1 MLKDYKGA
9 AQLQQG
15 KQIEN
20 SSSATTLAAAM
31 LAVSIPLCAKVFITH
46 TNIVG
51 GAAQLSIIALKHSVK
66 AIWYAETV
74 LLHCFLF

>member
-9 AQLQQG
+9 AAQLQQR

-20 SSSATTLAAAM
+20 SSSATTLAAM

-51 GAAQLSIIALKHSVK
+51 GGAQISASALV
-66 AIWYAETV
+66 
-74 LLHCFLF
+74 C